1 MGWDPAVVP
10 DPQDPETF
18 RRSKLDWDE
27 AASGDHA
34 RLLDLYRQLTA
45 LRRQHTELA
54 GLGFT
59 ETDVTFDDDERWLR
73 FRRGSVE
80 VLINFSDAKAR
91 LDGVSG
97 SLLLATD
104 EGTGL
109 EGESLALAPWS
120 AAILKS

>member
-18 RRSKLDWDE
+18 RRSKLNWDE
-27 AASGDHA
+27 AGGGDHA
-34 RLLDLYRQLTA
+34 RLLGLYRSLTA
-45 LRRQHTELA
+45 LRREHSELA
-54 GLGFT
+54 GLGFE
-59 ETDVTFDDDERWLR
+59 ETDVTFDDDAGWLR

-80 VLINFSDAKAR
+80 VLLNLSDAKVR
-91 LDGVSG
+91 LENVSG
-97 SLLLATD
+97 SVLLSTD

-109 EGESLALAPWS
+109 EGEVLALAPWS